1 MRQAMSLV
9 GLMVGVSLVR
19 IHVSGKSTILTP
31 SSGCIQLVIVATPS
45 GRVYLPN
52 DTYL

>member
-1 MRQAMSLV
+1 MRQAMSLA
-9 GLMVGVSLVR
+9 GFMVGVSLVR

-31 SSGCIQLVIVATPS
+31 SSGCIQLVIVATAS